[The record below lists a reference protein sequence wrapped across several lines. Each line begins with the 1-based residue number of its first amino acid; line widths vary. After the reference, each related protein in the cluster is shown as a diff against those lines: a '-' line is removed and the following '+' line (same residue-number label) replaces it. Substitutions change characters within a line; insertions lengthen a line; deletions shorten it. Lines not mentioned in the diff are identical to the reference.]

1 MMALQITY
9 LSGIPLT
16 TIPWTFGF
24 VLQKALSIIRYPY
37 LLKVIL
43 LINPAL
49 STLSLLLKL

>member
-1 MMALQITY
+1 MMALQIAY

-49 STLSLLLKL
+49 STLSL